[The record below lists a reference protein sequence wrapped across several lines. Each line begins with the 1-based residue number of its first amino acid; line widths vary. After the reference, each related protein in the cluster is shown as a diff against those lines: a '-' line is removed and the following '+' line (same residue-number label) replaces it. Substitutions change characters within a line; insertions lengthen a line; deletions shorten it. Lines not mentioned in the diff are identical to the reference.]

1 MMQCLQSAFRLS
13 FKCFP
18 VEQDAMLVDGEGC
31 GVSIV
36 DFSHVIFARISSE
49 SNDKSNQVDWCFDI
63 NL

>member
-1 MMQCLQSAFRLS
+1 MQCLQSAFRLS

-49 SNDKSNQVDWCFDI
+49 SNDKSNQVD
-63 NL
+63 